1 MTRQSSCSN
10 IIDHRKNETKTAKHV
25 TTRLLEL
32 WRTSAFY
39 IFASFFLL
47 LVILN
52 TDGLVRD
59 EMLKIFTENLA
70 PSSIALFASLGLLL
84 FSLSMLLTGPFNQAK
99 IFNRMLYRYMVF
111 PVLNA
116 GKLLS
121 SAGFGMTAGFFAAN
135 LYIGEDAKFVFLSAG
150 NVVIFFI
157 FTSFFHG
164 MEFLSICENQ
174 KFFRKPEMRLLLI
187 AVVVALPCYY
197 IFVINMA
204 RPVLQACR

>member
-1 MTRQSSCSN
+1 MTRQSICRD
-10 IIDHRKNETKTAKHV
+10 IIGLRKNETKTATHV

-32 WRTSAFY
+32 WRASAFY
-39 IFASFFLL
+39 MFASFFLL
-47 LVILN
+47 LVTLK
-52 TDGLVRD
+52 TDGLVRG
-59 EMLKIFTENLA
+59 EMLKVFTENLA
-70 PSSIALFASLGLLL
+70 PSSIALLASLGLLL

-135 LYIGEDAKFVFLSAG
+135 LYFGEDAKFVFLSAG

-164 MEFLSICENQ
+164 MEFLSIYENSTLLS
-174 KFFRKPEMRLLLI
+174 KPKMRLFLA
-187 AVVVALPCYY
+187 AVVVVAPCYY
-197 IFVINMA
+197 IYVINMP
-204 RPVLQACR
+204 RPGL